1 MHGRWMSSV
10 GVYEYDT
17 FSLHF
22 SCVFL
27 RSIKRLHQFIAFS
40 LFDIYQRFLF
50 FYLLGLFVEELQGC
64 MSSVMVEK
72 D

>member
-1 MHGRWMSSV
+1 MLVCMNMIPFLCIFR
-10 GVYEYDT
+10 
-17 FSLHF
+17 
-22 SCVFL
+22 VFL
-27 RSIKRLHQFIAFS
+27 RSIKRLYQFMAFS